1 MTQNQQ
7 PDFPDSEQVVSYLRN
22 RRSDIKAG
30 ELRLLR
36 LQPLMLEVPVDEF
49 LRRRRRLF
57 DDLDLDD
64 TPYGYSASFFRK
76 LQGGRTIT
84 GNFDILTPSEAYVV
98 VASSL
103 VHDKHEHG
111 PERLIERA
119 YPLARKP
126 FIPSTMIRKLIMSF
140 ADSYGY
146 EAANVIAHGY
156 ERITG
161 VYRQDTKTQPVID
174 AFEEMEDQGREVD
187 KISVDFRPARAD
199 QQTQRFT
206 FGRNGQVT
214 VHKGD
219 CVLGYR
225 NFLVR
230 AVDEEGAQSETYAVP
245 VASRTSDQQV
255 VELSYAGK
263 VFSGRKDMQAL
274 ADRLKDTKG
283 LSVTIV
289 HLNPYLHVQL
299 LDFLSGS
306 AVDLVVVN
314 ERSISLVPRTRDCH
328 AALERVTQAV
338 SQCFGEATAKRA
350 KVKRQLANA

>member
-1 MTQNQQ
+1 MKQNRKS
-7 PDFPDSEQVVSYLRN
+7 DFAESEQVVSYLRN
-22 RRSDIKAG
+22 RRSDIKTG

-49 LRRRRRLF
+49 LHRRRRLF

-64 TPYGYSASFFRK
+64 TPYGYSASFSRK

-84 GNFDILTPSEAYVV
+84 GNFDILTPSEAFVV
-98 VASSL
+98 IASSL
-103 VHDKHEHG
+103 VHDEHEHG
-111 PERLIERA
+111 AERLIERA

-126 FIPSTMIRKLIMSF
+126 FIPSAMVRKLIVSF
-140 ADSYGY
+140 ADSYSY
-146 EAANVIAHGY
+146 EAVNVTAHGY

-161 VYRQDTKTQPVID
+161 AYRQDTKTQSVVD

-187 KISVDFRPARAD
+187 KISVDFCPAKAD
-199 QQTQRFT
+199 QRTQRFT

-214 VHKGD
+214 VHKGN
-219 CVLGYR
+219 CLLGYR

-230 AVDEEGAQSETYAVP
+230 AVDEESSQSETYAIP
-245 VASRTSDQQV
+245 VASRPSDQQV
-255 VELSYAGK
+255 VELNYAGK
-263 VFSGRKDMQAL
+263 VFSGRDHMQAL
-274 ADRLKDTKG
+274 ADRLKDTNG

-306 AVDLVVVN
+306 ALDLVVVN

-328 AALERVTQAV
+328 AALERVAQAV
-338 SQCFGEATAKRA
+338 SQCFGEATAEKT
-350 KVKRQLANA
+350 KVKRKLANG